1 MATPIEM
8 RDARP
13 AHQHPP
19 YTERAREVDADRLR
33 ADLAR
38 VVRGEVRFDRGS
50 RALYATDGSNYRQP
64 PIGVVIPHDA
74 DDVARAVA
82 VCRAH
87 GAPIFGRGGGT
98 SLAGQCCNVAVVFD
112 FSKYMNRVLDVD
124 PSRRLARVQPGTILD
139 DLRHAAEPHG
149 LTFGP
154 DPSTHNHCTLGG
166 MIGNNSC
173 GVHSVMAQFAGPG
186 PRTSDQVEWLDILT
200 YDGERMQVG
209 ETSDEAFE
217 AIVADGGRR
226 GEIYARLRELRDANA
241 RGLRNGMP
249 HIPRRVSGY
258 NLDALLPE
266 HNFNVAH
273 ALVGSESTCVLVLEA
288 MVRLIPNP
296 KARTL
301 VVLGYPSVYDAADH
315 VPQIMAHRPIGCE
328 GMDEGL
334 VKDIE
339 SIGYQSDVRRILPE
353 GAGFLLVEF
362 GGDSK
367 EQADERARGMLSQI
381 EALPDAPAA
390 KLFDDPAQE
399 HKVWKVREAGLGATA
414 HVERDRPTWEGW
426 EDSAV
431 PPERLGEYLRAF
443 RTLLDAHD
451 LQGDLYGH
459 FGQGCVHTRIN
470 FDLQTAGGIRAY
482 RAFVE
487 AAADLV
493 VSLGGSLSGEHGDG
507 QSRGE
512 LLSKMYSPDLM
523 AAFHDFKAIWDPQWK
538 MNPGKIIDAY
548 RLDENLRLG
557 ATYDPPAVTTHF
569 HFPNEAGSFAK
580 ATLRCVGV
588 GECRRLDTG
597 TMCPSFRVTREEMHS
612 TRGRAHLLFEMLE
625 GEPLTGGWQDEH
637 VKEALDLCL
646 ACKGCKGECPVS
658 VDMATCKAEF
668 LSHYYEGHRRPVTA
682 YAFGLIHYWARLA
695 ALMPRTVNAI
705 TQMPGLREIA
715 KLAAGMPL
723 ARDVPAFAPQ
733 TFQEWFRRRPQPA
746 LANRPP
752 VILWP
757 DTFNNHFHPR
767 TAIAAV
773 GVLERA
779 GFRVDVPSQPLCC
792 GRPLYDYGML
802 ATAKAWL
809 RDILR
814 ALGPQIQAGVPVVG
828 LEPSCVAVFRD
839 ELKEMLPADEDAKRL
854 TRQTFTLGE
863 FLTRHAPGFEYP
875 TLDRRAIV
883 HGHCHHKAIM
893 KMDDD
898 TAVLD
903 KLGLHYEMLDSGCC
917 GMAGSFGF
925 ERDHYDVSMKVGELV
940 VLPAVRHAPADTLV
954 VADGFSC
961 REQIAQAT
969 NRRALHL
976 ADVLQMATA
985 EGPPGP
991 AGDYPERTYVADYA
1005 ADARRTSGRVIAGL
1019 AAAAA
1024 AVTCVGLYRLATRSR
1039 LTSRRRSSAPRGPRS
1054 TDASGPGHG

>member
-1 MATPIEM
+1 MATMIPLRE
-8 RDARP
+8 DRP
-13 AHQHPP
+13 HVHPP
-19 YTERAREVDADRLR
+19 YTAWAHAVDAKKLE
-33 ADLAR
+33 ADLAAQI
-38 VVRGEVRFDRGS
+38 RGEVRFDRGS

-64 PIGVVIPHDA
+64 PIGVVIPRDA
-74 DDVARAVA
+74 DDVVRAVEI
-82 VCRAH
+82 CRTH
-87 GAPIFGRGGGT
+87 HAPIFGRGGGT

-124 PSRRLARVQPGTILD
+124 VSRRLARVQPGTILD
-139 DLRHAAEPHG
+139 DLRHAAQKHG

-173 GVHSVMAQFAGPG
+173 GVHSVMAQFSGTG

-200 YDGERMQVG
+200 YDGERITVG
-209 ETSDEAFE
+209 ETSDETYE
-217 AIVADGGRR
+217 AILGAGGRR
-226 GEIYARLRELRDANA
+226 GEIYAALRALRD
-241 RGLRNGMP
+241 RHEHDLRDGMP
-249 HIPRRVSGY
+249 HLARRVSGY

-266 HNFNVAH
+266 QGFNVAQ

-296 KARTL
+296 KARAL

-315 VPQIMAHRPIGCE
+315 VPQIMRHRPIGCE
-328 GMDEGL
+328 GMDDKL

-339 SIGYQSDVRRILPE
+339 SIGHEADILKILPK
-353 GAGFLLVEF
+353 GDGFLLVEF

-367 EQADERARGMLSQI
+367 EAAQAAAQTLLTELTSLS
-381 EALPDAPAA
+381 EPPTS
-390 KLFDDPAQE
+390 KLFDDPAEE
-399 HKVWKVREAGLGATA
+399 HKVWKTREAGLGATA
-414 HVERDRPTWEGW
+414 HVDRDRPTWEGW

-431 PPERLGEYLRAF
+431 PPEKLGIYLRAF
-443 RTLLDAHD
+443 RQLLDTHG
-451 LQGDLYGH
+451 LHGDLYGH
-459 FGQGCVHTRIN
+459 FGQGCLHTRIN
-470 FDLQTAGGIRAY
+470 FDLETADGIRQY
-482 RAFVE
+482 RTFVE

-512 LLSKMYSPDLM
+512 LLSKMYGPEVM
-523 AAFHDFKAIWDPQWK
+523 AAFHEFKRIWDPQWK

-557 ATYDPPAVTTHF
+557 STYDPPVLETHF
-569 HFPNEAGSFAK
+569 HFPNESGSFAK

-588 GECRRLDTG
+588 GECRRLDSG

-658 VDMATCKAEF
+658 VDMATYKSEF
-668 LSHYYEGHRRPVTA
+668 LSHYYTKHRRPVTA
-682 YAFGLIHYWARLA
+682 YAFGLIHWWARLA
-695 ALMPRTVNAI
+695 STMPQTVNVL
-705 TQMPGLREIA
+705 THMPGLRDVA

-723 ARDVPAFAPQ
+723 ARDIPAFAPQ
-733 TFQEWFRRRPQPA
+733 TFQDWFRRRP
-746 LANRPP
+746 RPLDEGRP
-752 VILWP
+752 HVILWP

-767 TAIAAV
+767 TAMAAV
-773 GVLERA
+773 RVLERA
-779 GFRVDVPSQPLCC
+779 GFHVDVPAQPVCC

-802 ATAKAWL
+802 PLAKTWL
-809 RDILR
+809 RNVLHAMR
-814 ALGPQIQAGVPVVG
+814 PQIQAGIPMVG

-839 ELKEMLPADEDAKRL
+839 EMREILPDDEDAKRL
-854 TRQTFTLGE
+854 SRQTFTLSE
-863 FLTRHAPGFEYP
+863 FLERKASGFSAP
-875 TLDRRAIV
+875 TLHRRAIV

-898 TAVLD
+898 SKVLGAM
-903 KLGLHYEMLDSGCC
+903 GLDYEMLDSGCC

-940 VLPAVRHAPADTLV
+940 VLPAVRRAAKDTLV
-954 VADGFSC
+954 IADGFSC

-969 NRRALHL
+969 DRRALHL
-976 ADVLQMATA
+976 AEVLDAAITY
-985 EGPPGP
+985 GDTGP
-991 AGDYPERTYVADYA
+991 AGDYPERAIVDDYA
-1005 ADARRTSGRVIAGL
+1005 AAARTNVRRTVVGVGIGAAMLLCVAAGRRWYRGRVQ
-1019 AAAAA
+1019 
-1024 AVTCVGLYRLATRSR
+1024 
-1039 LTSRRRSSAPRGPRS
+1039 RG
-1054 TDASGPGHG
+1054 